1 MEKTIQFQQNAG
13 VFTVNGKRL
22 GQLERVVLDPATKL
36 ITHIVVSYGSLMEK
50 DQRVVPIALVAETT
64 ENQIALRSEAAELD
78 DLPAFETPHYVPRT
92 EQPPEPPGPAPVA
105 LKPPYGAPMIAVP
118 LPLDPVPDEVVVT
131 QIDRNIP
138 EGTVAMKEGAR
149 VITSDGKEAGEVERI
164 VADSH
169 IGQVTYFLISSGL
182 IPAKRLIPVKWV
194 TQISEDEVH
203 LAVEEAGLE
212 ELDLVTD

>member
-1 MEKTIQFQQNAG
+1 MEKTTQFQQNAG

-22 GQLERVVLDPATKL
+22 GQLERVVLDPATKF
-36 ITHIVVSYGSLMEK
+36 ITHIVVSYGGLMDK

-64 ENQIALRSEAAELD
+64 ENQIALRAETADLD
-78 DLPAFETPHYVPRT
+78 ELPAFETPHYVPKT
-92 EQPPEPPGPAPVA
+92 EQPPAPAEVVPN
-105 LKPPYGAPMIAVP
+105 PPYGMPMMAVP
-118 LPLDPVPDEVVVT
+118 LPLDPLPEEVVVT

-149 VITSDGKEAGEVERI
+149 VVTSDGKEAGEVERI

-169 IGQVTYFLISSGL
+169 LGQVTYLLITSGL

-203 LAVEEAGLE
+203 LTVEEAALE